1 MRLFF
6 LFFPFLLFAVD
17 LKEAFL
23 DKRYAHVCREGMK
36 LYYKREKN
44 EAFLS
49 MVGVACVKSDSIN
62 PLGVIVKELTETASG
77 RQNAAYFS
85 LLFLQKKLL
94 YAYMFDSF
102 DLTSYCF
109 PLTDHPLSIAI
120 EKIREKKY
128 GTIDKWREFQL

>member
-1 MRLFF
+1 
-6 LFFPFLLFAVD
+6 
-17 LKEAFL
+17 
-23 DKRYAHVCREGMK
+23 MK

-102 DLTSYCF
+102 DLTSYYF

-128 GTIDKWREFQL
+128 GTIDNGVSFNYNSQKYKVYRHKKRVYIDIFQNNLLIERHWYR